1 MDGVHKIYQKRGYFA
16 VHGTDVLVSV
26 LIVVACV
33 TFVTKASYDELLA
46 AVRHDW
52 ATERCNPIYM
62 PFAGVIMP
70 VPGQTAWKTTS
81 KNFDYCTQH
90 DISSILKTAI
100 MPLEYIAFVIIA
112 TIDLLIKAIAAS
124 MAFLASLKFKMSGLF
139 NMTFLK
145 ISDIMVPIMVLLYRA
160 RDNLAK
166 MNATF
171 VTSLFTA
178 MVVYKITVSG
188 IINVMT
194 IIMNLM
200 LALIGVIGGMFILAL
215 ILLFNP
221 FTFIGGIV
229 LMATTVVLI
238 AVVLVPAVIIYTM
251 MHTFMAKT
259 FEPFGTSTP
268 PPPEIPTKPRA
279 PPKPKFS
286 FPKINFPKLKPLPK
300 PKPLPPLP
308 KISIPKPK
316 LPSLPK
322 LGRRR

>member
-1 MDGVHKIYQKRGYFA
+1 MDGVHKVYQKRGYFS
-16 VHGTDVLVSV
+16 VHGTDVLVSF
-26 LIVVACV
+26 LIVAACV

-46 AVRHDW
+46 SIRQDW

-62 PFAGVIMP
+62 PFAGAIMP
-70 VPGQTAWKTTS
+70 VPGQTAWKTAS

-90 DISSILKTAI
+90 DISSILKTAL
-100 MPLEYIAFVIIA
+100 MPLEYISFVIIA

-139 NMTFLK
+139 NMTLLK
-145 ISDIMVPIMVLLYRA
+145 ISDIMVPIMAILYRA

-188 IINVMT
+188 IINVMS

-221 FTFIGGIV
+221 FTFVGGIV

-238 AVVLVPAVIIYTM
+238 AVILVPAVIVYTM

-259 FEPFGTSTP
+259 FGLSTP
-268 PPPEIPTKPRA
+268 TSPKIPTKPKA
-279 PPKPKFS
+279 PPKPKIS

-308 KISIPKPK
+308 KISFPKPK
-316 LPSLPK
+316 LPSLPRI
-322 LGRRR
+322 GRR